1 MGQHGPPHRARQ
13 GRTDRTA
20 DRPVDEHT
28 LFNGWSTGKGLAA
41 TVVPAEHGRLGYDVP
56 VAEYWPEFGAHGKSG
71 ITLAHVLTH
80 TAGVP
85 LAPPG
90 LTLGDLRD
98 WDAACA
104 GVADLRPLWAPGA
117 VTAYHA
123 LAFGHIVGETVR
135 RATGRT
141 IAQVLRE
148 EVAAPLGVDGEL
160 FFGVPEEHLPR
171 VARLEDGGWA
181 GALAARPADSMF
193 FQAAP
198 AALQADAELGN
209 RAEYLTADVPCAG
222 TMTAQALARMFAAL
236 IGEVDGVRLISA
248 ARRHR
253 RDRRGRPRPRRA
265 GPERPRLLPRPAGNA
280 AGRLRVE
287 GERRKRRLRGPGRP
301 FLLRLHA
308 QPADSAVRRQRGTGR
323 RRHPLRSWNGR
334 SLRCVDEGG
343 PGIPWWGPEAGRSPP
358 VRSAPAP
365 DIRCLRLAVVA
376 EARYAFPADERGFR
390 SAGSVPRRSRFVQ
403 RENVR

>member
-41 TVVPAEHGRLGYDVP
+41 TVVHVLAEYGRLGYDVP

-98 WDAACA
+98 WDATCA

-123 LAFGHIVGETVR
+123 LTFGHIVGETVR

-248 ARRHR
+248 ARAATVATVVIAEA
-253 RDRRGRPRPRRA
+253 DRVLG
-265 GPERPRLLPRPAGNA
+265 GPVPKGLGYFLGLPEMPPGAFGSKGSGGSGAFADPAGRFSFAFTHNRLTAPSGDNA
-280 AGRLRVE
+280 AR
-287 GERRKRRLRGPGRP
+287 
-301 FLLRLHA
+301 
-308 QPADSAVRRQRGTGR
+308 AVG
-323 RRHPLRSWNGR
+323 
-334 SLRCVDEGG
+334 V
-343 PGIPWWGPEAGRSPP
+343 I
-358 VRSAPAP
+358 RSA
-365 DIRCLRLAVVA
+365 LGM
-376 EARYAFPADERGFR
+376 ADR
-390 SAGSVPRRSRFVQ
+390 
-403 RENVR
+403 